1 MRRLGHNRNISGTS
15 FISRMTRR
23 KNTAKQ
29 IAMIMAKDN
38 GRLIALVGVMI
49 MSAAIGIG
57 VMHLQPVT
65 PAIAINGEDLISSR
79 GGNSSLIIMTNE
91 SDNLSSYSKE
101 WPNIHSNI
109 KTDFNTN
116 ISLPEI
122 QETAFIHPFAVV
134 IGNCYI
140 GKLVLVA
147 PTAVC
152 RGDEGTPIHVSDY
165 SNMQDGVILHGLETT
180 EKGKNIDGRRYSEA
194 GDRLMANSS
203 QFSEGYSIFV
213 GTNTSLAHDSMV
225 HGPAWVG
232 NNTFVGMKSII
243 FDAKVGNNVAIGIS
257 STISNGVS
265 IPDNKFVPP
274 GSVILDQE
282 EADALPLRVGS
293 PYENTNTAV
302 LHVNE
307 QLAEGYNKQMDL
319 DKLVEQRERQ
329 M

>member
-1 MRRLGHNRNISGTS
+1 MVKRIYYPNN
-15 FISRMTRR
+15 TRI
-23 KNTAKQ
+23 KIESAT
-29 IAMIMAKDN
+29 
-38 GRLIALVGVMI
+38 VMI
-49 MSAAIGIG
+49 AYATAIGIG
-57 VMHLQPVT
+57 IMLLHTLAPVM
-65 PAIAINGEDLISSR
+65 AITGEELSALSGD
-79 GGNSSLIIMTNE
+79 NSSLTIMTNE
-91 SDNLSSYSKE
+91 SGAHSLYSKI
-101 WPNIHSNI
+101 WPNIHSNV
-109 KTDFNTN
+109 KTDFNEN

-122 QETAFIHPFAVV
+122 QDTAFIHPFAVV

-152 RGDEGTPIHVSDY
+152 RGDEGTPIHISDY

-180 EKGKNIDGRRYSEA
+180 EKGENIDGRRFSSA
-194 GDRLMANSS
+194 GERLMANSS
-203 QFSEGYSIFV
+203 EYAEGYSVYV

-243 FDAKVGNNVAIGIS
+243 FDAAVGNNVAIGIS

-274 GSVILDQE
+274 GSVILTQE

-293 PYENTNTAV
+293 AYENTNTAV

-307 QLAEGYNKQMDL
+307 QLAEGYNSLQSL
-319 DKLVEQRERQ
+319 DKLVEHREKQ
-329 M
+329 MEKGMLETGMNAP

>member
-1 MRRLGHNRNISGTS
+1 
-15 FISRMTRR
+15 
-23 KNTAKQ
+23 
-29 IAMIMAKDN
+29 
-38 GRLIALVGVMI
+38 
-49 MSAAIGIG
+49 
-57 VMHLQPVT
+57 
-65 PAIAINGEDLISSR
+65 
-79 GGNSSLIIMTNE
+79 MTNE
-91 SDNLSSYSKE
+91 SDTHSSYSRE
-101 WPNIHSNI
+101 WPNIHSNV

-116 ISLPEI
+116 VSLPEI

-140 GKLVLVA
+140 GKFVLVA

-180 EKGKNIDGRRYSEA
+180 EKGKNIDGRRYSEI

-203 QFSEGYSIFV
+203 QYLDGYSVFV

-282 EADALPLRVGS
+282 EADALPLRIGS
-293 PYENTNTAV
+293 TYENTNTAV

-307 QLAEGYNKQMDL
+307 QLAEGYNSQLNL
-319 DKLVEQRERQ
+319 DKLVEQREKQ
-329 M
+329 MEKGMLETGMSAP

>member
-1 MRRLGHNRNISGTS
+1 VVKPICYPNNNLD
-15 FISRMTRR
+15 
-23 KNTAKQ
+23 K
-29 IAMIMAKDN
+29 
-38 GRLIALVGVMI
+38 IALAII
-49 MSAAIGIG
+49 MYAVIGIG
-57 VMHLQPVT
+57 IVTLQTVT
-65 PAIAINGEDLISSR
+65 PVIAINGEELSSLR
-79 GGNSSLIIMTNE
+79 GGNGSLTTMTNE
-91 SDNLSSYSKE
+91 SDTHSSYSTE
-101 WPNIHSNI
+101 WPNIHSNV

-122 QETAFIHPFAVV
+122 QGTAFIHPFAVV

-152 RGDEGTPIHVSDY
+152 RGDEGTPIYISDY

-180 EKGKNIDGRRYSEA
+180 ENGENIDGRRISAA

-203 QFSEGYSIFV
+203 QYAEGYSVFV

-243 FDAKVGNNVAIGIS
+243 FDATVGNNVAIGIS

-274 GSVILDQE
+274 GSVILTQE

-293 PYENTNTAV
+293 AYENTNTAV

-307 QLAEGYNKQMDL
+307 QLAEGYNSQQSL
-319 DKLVEQRERQ
+319 EKLVEQREKQ
-329 M
+329 MEKGMLETGMSAR

>member
-1 MRRLGHNRNISGTS
+1 
-15 FISRMTRR
+15 
-23 KNTAKQ
+23 
-29 IAMIMAKDN
+29 
-38 GRLIALVGVMI
+38 
-49 MSAAIGIG
+49 
-57 VMHLQPVT
+57 MHLQPVT
-65 PAIAINGEDLISSR
+65 PANAINVEELISSR

-91 SDNLSSYSKE
+91 SDNFSSYNKA

-116 ISLPEI
+116 ISFPEI

-134 IGNCYI
+134 IGNCNL
-140 GKLVLVA
+140 GKLVMVA
-147 PTAVC
+147 PTVVC

-165 SNMQDGVILHGLETT
+165 SNIQDGGILHGLETT
-180 EKGKNIDGRRYSEA
+180 EKGKNIVGRRYSEA

-243 FDAKVGNNVAIGIS
+243 FDVKVGNNVAIGIS

-265 IPDNKFVPP
+265 IPDNKFVSP
-274 GSVILDQE
+274 GSVILHQD
-282 EADALPLRVGS
+282 EANALPLRIGS

-302 LHVNE
+302 LDVNE
-307 QLAEGYNKQMDL
+307 QLAEGYNTQLNL
-319 DKLVEQRERQ
+319 DKLVEQRER
-329 M
+329 